1 MPPVACYGMLGN
13 CRPVGGGVLTKDE
26 VKRIMESLIG
36 STPSFTGCTVT
47 AEFHRRPL
55 PQLYV
60 EALAPASDPRL
71 LTIMVDQGTYRNM
84 NDFSCS
90 AVKVLADADS
100 LKTHVSI
107 LSIDSSVCKLS
118 GKDYSVHVP
127 LSWITPSDDI
137 VADWIPATDCDATV
151 PGSRVRMIDELSR
164 RRRHVLFHS
173 CSNLDLSSRVSNL
186 VGGQRPTAYWIS
198 VIPGRHQEMQRRML
212 FLGVR
217 RGGETGT
224 I

>member
-71 LTIMVDQGTYRNM
+71 LTIMVDQGTYRIIQEHERLFM
-84 NDFSCS
+84 FSRQGLGRCRF
-90 AVKVLADADS
+90 AQNAC
-100 LKTHVSI
+100 I
-107 LSIDSSVCKLS
+107 
-118 GKDYSVHVP
+118 
-127 LSWITPSDDI
+127 
-137 VADWIPATDCDATV
+137 
-151 PGSRVRMIDELSR
+151 
-164 RRRHVLFHS
+164 
-173 CSNLDLSSRVSNL
+173 NLE
-186 VGGQRPTAYWIS
+186 
-198 VIPGRHQEMQRRML
+198 H
-212 FLGVR
+212 
-217 RGGETGT
+217 
-224 I
+224 